1 MAVGQEKKK
10 IAETTTYF
18 VSFDKFFYMDMAM

>member
-10 IAETTTYF
+10 IAETTYF